1 MANKKVTIN
10 LEDGYSEYIYEEY
23 LVADG
28 MSREI
33 EITTQKEDDLQEC
46 LNDKETF
53 KLAIKRYNESIDEYN
68 EEKNANFPKSNMT
81 YEKFFNDN
89 YDLILRGTAEDI
101 IYFLNKSDIKNKKII
116 LTEAEDYEID
126 IRNEAFID
134 KIMAGLNNVDN
145 IYVLG
150 DGNSKEVSLQD
161 YKDTMEYMDKI
172 VEKIE
177 KLDLSPYEQLMYLFD
192 IVRDRKYK
200 EEKDDEDYSLSR
212 DLTEVTK
219 GDNIVCVGFSQIFDK
234 AAKKL
239 GFNTHLID
247 LDTKVLGKNGHYR
260 NMVYIVD
267 DKYGIDGIYTFD
279 TTFNSK
285 DDNNTY
291 LDSYRFFAKPNTFF
305 HGKEIS
311 RYSNRGTD
319 DLTNAEIKI
328 RSNKKNEVTRNEL
341 ISINSLSERLLHKEL
356 FSPLE
361 IMAFDETLD
370 KDNFLYRYA
379 STTDKEKIYSKIRSF
394 YKMFTK
400 NIPARTFMK
409 ALVKVRSLEYYENPE
424 KYPLSEEKILEIV
437 ENSMDTKVS
446 AEELL
451 LRSIFG
457 SKIPNNTPKQIIKGE
472 ELDKQIA
479 GVQLSKTLRKVLE
492 QKNK

>member
-1 MANKKVTIN
+1 M
-10 LEDGYSEYIYEEY
+10 
-23 LVADG
+23 
-28 MSREI
+28 
-33 EITTQKEDDLQEC
+33 
-46 LNDKETF
+46 
-53 KLAIKRYNESIDEYN
+53 
-68 EEKNANFPKSNMT
+68 
-81 YEKFFNDN
+81 
-89 YDLILRGTAEDI
+89 
-101 IYFLNKSDIKNKKII
+101 
-116 LTEAEDYEID
+116 
-126 IRNEAFID
+126 
-134 KIMAGLNNVDN
+134 
-145 IYVLG
+145 
-150 DGNSKEVSLQD
+150 
-161 YKDTMEYMDKI
+161 
-172 VEKIE
+172 
-177 KLDLSPYEQLMYLFD
+177 
-192 IVRDRKYK
+192 
-200 EEKDDEDYSLSR
+200 SR

-247 LDTKVLGKNGHYR
+247 LDTKVLGKHGHYR

-279 TTFNSK
+279 TTYNSK

-305 HGKEIS
+305 HGKETN

-319 DLTNAEIKI
+319 DLTNAATKI
-328 RSNKKNEVTRNEL
+328 RNKKTNEITRNEL

-361 IMAFDETLD
+361 IMAFDEKLD

-379 STTDKEKIYSKIRSF
+379 NTTDKEKIYTKISKF

-400 NIPARTFMK
+400 KISVRTFMK
-409 ALVKVRSLEYYENPE
+409 ALAKVRSLEYYENPE

-437 ENSMDTKVS
+437 ENSMDAEPT

-457 SKIPNNTPKQIIKGE
+457 AKISNNTPKQIIKGE

-479 GVQLSKTLRKVLE
+479 GVQLSKTLRRVFE